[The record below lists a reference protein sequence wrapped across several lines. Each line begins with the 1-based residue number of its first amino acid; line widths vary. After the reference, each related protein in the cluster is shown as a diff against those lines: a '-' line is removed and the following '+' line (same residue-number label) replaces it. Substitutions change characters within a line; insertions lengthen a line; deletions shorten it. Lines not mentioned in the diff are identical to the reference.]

1 MKAILSDII
10 GREKEIQEL
19 RLILENSSVVV
30 SSTRRM
36 GKTMILTKMDES
48 HYPETKTMLCFI
60 ESVQSAEEFVNVLR
74 DSLIEQKLLQ
84 ESDFKRVFKWINDN
98 LGNKDVGIFKT
109 PEFKRHWKVI
119 LNLIMD
125 DLVEKHTVQIVLM
138 LDEFPK
144 MLWNLIQNGNH
155 LQAEEILDELRKIR
169 EKHEK
174 RSKLR
179 FIYCG
184 SIGMNLVLNHL
195 VKQFHYT
202 GAPLN
207 NMSQYIVYEMNQID
221 ATQLVKHLSIKNSL
235 NLETEL
241 VSYLASA
248 CSCLPFFIDRI
259 ITQLKL
265 LFNTDAITQASIDKT
280 VDAFISGRDNNN
292 QFSHFTERIE
302 AYYETKEKRIAH
314 EVLRILCINDEPIP
328 SDKLL
333 NIIKSKIESDDFE
346 IFKIL
351 ADLYED
357 MYVDRNSEGNLKS
370 YSFRYDLLKKWWK
383 LNYA

>member
-1 MKAILSDII
+1 MKTIISDII

-19 RLILENSSVVV
+19 RLILESTSLVI

-48 HYPETKTMLCFI
+48 HHPGTKTMLCFI
-60 ESVQSAEEFVNVLR
+60 ESVQNAEEFVNVLR
-74 DSLIEQKLLQ
+74 DNLIEQEFLK
-84 ESDFKRVFKWINDN
+84 ESDFKKVILWINDN
-98 LGNKDVGIFKT
+98 LGQKDFGIFKT
-109 PEFKRHWKVI
+109 PDFKRHWKVI
-119 LNLIMD
+119 LNLMID
-125 DLVEKHTVQIVLM
+125 DLVEKHTVQMVLM

-144 MLWNLIQNGNH
+144 MLWNLVQNGNH

-207 NMSQYIVYEMNQID
+207 NMYHFIVNEMNLVD
-221 ATQLVKHLSIKNSL
+221 ATQLVKHLKRKNNL
-235 NLETEL
+235 NLKTEL
-241 VSYLASA
+241 VGYLART
-248 CSCLPFFIDRI
+248 CSCLPFFIDRV
-259 ITQLKL
+259 ITQMKL
-265 LFNTDAITQASIDKT
+265 SFNDNAINQAGIDKT
-280 VDAFISGRDNNN
+280 IDAFISGRDNNN
-292 QFSHFTERIE
+292 QFNHFTERID
-302 AYYETKEKRIAH
+302 AYYDMKEKRIAH
-314 EVLRILCINDEPIP
+314 ELLRVLCKSDEPVL
-328 SDKLL
+328 SDKLI
-333 NIIKSKIESDDFE
+333 NIVKSKIESDDFE

-351 ADLYED
+351 SDLYED
-357 MYVDRNSEGNLKS
+357 LYVDRNSEGDLKS